1 MNTHTI
7 HFRHWLVPM
16 VAMAVIGLAGC
27 NSSSIEGDDST
38 TNAAPIVNAGSDQ
51 SIALAGTA
59 TLNATVTDDGLPAG
73 STLSYAWTQ
82 DSGPGTTT
90 FADTTAVDTTATF
103 SAAGDYVLR
112 LTADDSDLS
121 GTDTVNVTVTD
132 VANVAP
138 VVDAGP
144 DQSIALAGAATL
156 DATVTDDGLPAGSTL
171 SYAWTQDSGPGTTT
185 FADTTAVDTT
195 ATFSAAGDYVLRL
208 TADDSDLSGTDTV
221 NVTVSAVA
229 PSPIVVGVYDSTVV
243 EGATDLGF
251 LVVLSEASMST
262 VTVDYSTLDGTGV
275 DNEDYQAVNG
285 QLSFAPGET
294 RKTVTVPVLIN
305 AAAQATTSKSMHLEL
320 SNPGNV
326 TLGRDTGIGHIIDK
340 DQMVNATAFNPGWS
354 TQGVFKNADTCS
366 GCHTASAEGSSP
378 VVMREP
384 ITDPNGEDVSPSTQ
398 WDHSVMAHA
407 FDDPYY
413 QAAVQDEAS
422 HFPHLAGFIEDTCLT
437 CHSPMARTHAHQAGV
452 DLTQD
457 SSCLDPD
464 GCYRLDTADAQDHA
478 REGVSCTACHQ
489 IQDDGTLG
497 TAASFSGGYTI
508 SDSAMDIYGPYSGPV
523 GNNMRNQTGYT
534 PTLGSHTESSE
545 LCATCHT
552 LHTPTL
558 DPETGDP
565 TGDMFLEQGPYFE
578 WQNSVYATGEPQEQ
592 QCQGCHMPEPAAS
605 YTTKIATSPAGAPDR
620 TPFATHSIVGA
631 NTYLL
636 ELLREYRTVLGIDGS
651 TTVAGFDEKIAETR
665 TFIENEAAELSIAQ
679 ASATSD
685 RLNIDILVTN
695 KTGHKLPTSYPSR
708 RAWIH
713 LKVTQGS
720 NVIFESGLPDSKG
733 YLSTDAGRLAADC
746 MASDKLPGFSNDGCF
761 EPHLDVINDPSQI
774 AIYEAVL
781 GDANDHITHTLL
793 LGNSYLKDN
802 RLPPEGFTNSRAST
816 IDAQTVPAGVA
827 GDSNFNCVGTAEGC
841 GTDTV
846 SYSVP
851 ITQPNAAY
859 VIEARLLYQAIQPGF
874 VDGLHADGDRVNRF
888 RVMYEEQSPTV
899 ETLATDTDQ
908 VN

>member
-1 MNTHTI
+1 MNTHII
-7 HFRHWLVPM
+7 HIRHWLVVM
-16 VAMAVIGLAGC
+16 VVMVIFGLSGC
-27 NSSSIEGDDST
+27 NNSSSEDNDSP
-38 TNAAPIVNAGSDQ
+38 TNTAPVVNAGSDQ
-51 SIALAGTA
+51 SIALAGSA
-59 TLNATVTDDGLPAG
+59 TLNATVTDDGLPTG
-73 STLSYAWTQ
+73 STLTYAWTQ
-82 DSGPGTTT
+82 DSGPGTTI
-90 FADTTAVDTTATF
+90 FADATAVDTTATF

-112 LTADDSDLS
+112 LTANDSDLS

-144 DQSIALAGAATL
+144 DQSIALAGTATL
-156 DATVTDDGLPAGSTL
+156 NATVTDDGLPAGSALT
-171 SYAWTQDSGPGTTT
+171 YAWTQDSGPGTST
-185 FADTTAVDTT
+185 FADATAVDTT
-195 ATFSAAGDYVLRL
+195 ATFSAAGDYELRL
-208 TADDSDLSGTDTV
+208 TADDSDLSGSDTV

-229 PSPIVVGVYDSTVV
+229 PSPIVVGVYDATVV

-251 LVVLSEASMST
+251 LVVLSETSAST
-262 VTVDYSTLDGTGV
+262 VTVDYTTLDGTAV
-275 DNEDYQAVNG
+275 DGDDYQAASG

-294 RKTVTVPVLIN
+294 RKTVTVSVLIN
-305 AAAQATTSKSMHLEL
+305 NAVQATTSKSMHLEL
-320 SNPGNV
+320 SNPNV
-326 TLGRDTGIGHIIDK
+326 TLGHDTGVGIIIDK
-340 DQMVNATAFNPGWS
+340 DQMVNATAFNPSWS
-354 TQGVFKNADTCS
+354 QQGVFKNADTCS
-366 GCHTASAEGSSP
+366 GCHTASAEGATP

-384 ITDPNGEDVSPSTQ
+384 ITEPHGEDVSPSTQ

-413 QAAVQDEAS
+413 QAAVEDEAS

-437 CHSPMARTHAHQAGV
+437 CHSPMARTHAHQ
-452 DLTQD
+452 TNTN
-457 SSCLDPD
+457 LDAD
-464 GCYRLDTADAQDHA
+464 GFYRFDTAESQNHA

-497 TAASFSGGYTI
+497 TAASFSGGYSI

-558 DPETGDP
+558 DPENGQP
-565 TGDMFLEQGPYFE
+565 TGNMFLEQGPYFE

-636 ELLREYRTVLGIDGS
+636 ELLREYRAVLGIDGS
-651 TTVAGFDEKIAETR
+651 TTEAGFDDKIAETR
-665 TFIENEAAELSIAQ
+665 TFLENEAAELSIAQ
-679 ASATSD
+679 TSVTSD
-685 RLNIDILVTN
+685 RLNIDVLVTN

-720 NVIFESGLPDSKG
+720 NTVVFESGLPDSKG
-733 YLSTDAGRLAADC
+733 YLSTDAGRLEADC

-761 EPHLDVINDPSQI
+761 EPHRDVIEDPEQI

-781 GDANDHITHTLL
+781 GDNNDHITHTLL
-793 LGNSYLKDN
+793 LGKSYLKDN
-802 RLPPEGFTNSRAST
+802 RLLPEGFTNSRAST
-816 IDAQTVPAGVA
+816 IDAQTLPAGVS
-827 GDSNFNCVGTAEGC
+827 GDSNFNCVGTTEGC

-899 ETLATDTDQ
+899 ETLATASDQ